1 MGIPGAEGVFQR
13 EFRARGAIPSRNSAP
28 GDRERLLSIF
38 KSCGQRECSHGN
50 SEHRECSSG
59 NSGHR
64 EYSHGNSGQRECSSR
79 NSNQREPFPVGI
91 LPQEIGKGSWGS
103 SRAAGRVNILDGNSG
118 QRESFLLGILPW
130 EFGKRIP
137 SRNSA
142 LGVWEE
148 DSCQEFCPGSSGKAP
163 RVGREFW
170 RLLGMIPAELSA
182 RLFRLFPVIPAV
194 IPATPVVIPIIPM
207 VIPVIPMVIPIISR
221 YPSGHSLNPGH
232 SHPIP
237 LHPKV

>member
-79 NSNQREPFPVGI
+79 NSNQREPFPAGI

-118 QRESFLLGILPW
+118 QRESFLLGIPAW
-130 EFGKRIP
+130 ELGKRIP
-137 SRNSA
+137 TGNFA
-142 LGVWEE
+142 LGVREE
-148 DSCQEFCPGSSGKAP
+148 DSFQEFCPGSLGRGFLPGILPWELRKGSQGGQGILEAP
-163 RVGREFW
+163 WDDPCGAERE
-170 RLLGMIPAELSA
+170 
-182 RLFRLFPVIPAV
+182 
-194 IPATPVVIPIIPM
+194 
-207 VIPVIPMVIPIISR
+207 VIPIISR
-221 YPSGHSLNPGH
+221 YSDRKS
-232 SHPIP
+232 
-237 LHPKV
+237 VV